1 MSIRDWSSD
10 GCSSDL
16 FRAGGGWRQQ
26 RRGERRRRGGGGQT
40 FPGRSHTMSPPRPN
54 ARRIAESGEGSL
66 TLRPYLLPLRPESR
80 TRGARSE
87 EHKSELKS
95 LMRNSYDDF
104 FLKHKKQSLT
114 MPLTC
119 REHILLPKQQ

>member
-40 FPGRSHTMSPPRPN
+40 FPGRSHTLSPPRPN

-80 TRGARSE
+80 TRGAGSDALEGGTAKDLRMAGGTGGRRKGGCTGRASW
-87 EHKSELKS
+87 
-95 LMRNSYDDF
+95 
-104 FLKHKKQSLT
+104 
-114 MPLTC
+114 
-119 REHILLPKQQ
+119 RETGGRTG